1 MDDDKTDR
9 SNLSLEDQVLLCG
22 ARPVLTAKQTSHL
35 SVLLTSPLNWSELID
50 QAERHGVAPML
61 HRHICAMP
69 ASIVPDKAMAALA
82 QQARACLAWNL
93 CLQHELIKLLGF
105 FNEAG
110 LPVMPLKGLYIG
122 SLLYDDPLLRP
133 TSDLDVLV
141 QPAHLPVIDQMLEKA
156 GWRKLPSDQQGADY
170 HVSYASSDRNDARII
185 AELHTDFG
193 EAYVAGL
200 DIQAVWATASPA
212 QWEGRSIWT
221 MAPSDLLLSLCLH
234 AVKDGLG
241 SLRSLLDIT
250 LFLERFGRDLS
261 WGELSQRI
269 TDNKI
274 ETPIYVT
281 LLHCCELL
289 DASVPA
295 EFLDAIR
302 PRRRLSWPCSQA
314 LLRWRGGVLHADPA
328 MLTGPVIALQMLLW
342 EDSVRGK
349 LRHLRRNLFPS
360 ARLRA
365 RWTSLPPSSSPIRLY
380 LAWLWEAGRHLSHQV
395 AVRSHAGSTD
405 SPRR

>member
-1 MDDDKTDR
+1 MDEYEA
-9 SNLSLEDQVLLCG
+9 SVSALSREDQLLLCG
-22 ARPVLTAKQTSHL
+22 APPLLTTEQVRRLTA
-35 SVLLTSPLNWSELID
+35 LLTSSLNWSELLD
-50 QAERHGVAPML
+50 QADRHAVVPML
-61 HRHICAMP
+61 HRHVCAMSTNILP
-69 ASIVPDKAMAALA
+69 EEVKAALA
-82 QQARACLAWNL
+82 QRSRAGLVWNL
-93 CLQHELIKLLGF
+93 HLRHELIKLLGL
-105 FNEAG
+105 FNEAN
-110 LPVMPLKGLYIG
+110 LPVMPLKGLYLG

-133 TSDLDVLV
+133 TSDLDLLV
-141 QPAHLPVIDQMLEKA
+141 QPAHLPAIEQMMEKA
-156 GWRKLPSDQQGADY
+156 GWIRLPPEEQGAEY
-170 HVSYASSDRNDARII
+170 HVSYVMTGGNDGTVTV
-185 AELHTDFG
+185 ELHIDFG

-200 DIQAVWATASPA
+200 DIQSVWATASPA

-221 MAPSDLLLSLCLH
+221 MEPSDLLLSLCLH

-250 LFLERFGRDLS
+250 LFLERFGRDLP
-261 WGELSQRI
+261 WQKLAQRI
-269 TDNKI
+269 TDDKI
-274 ETPIYVT
+274 GTPIYVT

-302 PRRRLSWPCSQA
+302 PRRKLSWPCSQA

-365 RWTSLPPSSSPIRLY
+365 RWTSLSPSSSPVRQY
-380 LAWLWEAGRHLSHQV
+380 LAWIWEACRHLSHQV
-395 AVRSHAGSTD
+395 AVRSHAGSTG
-405 SPRR
+405 SPRL